1 MINQIRNIFLRPAKS
16 KSRTV
21 EGGKKRN
28 KFQQRTTQ
36 IWETKSNAPGSKKQT
51 KYPINKSQRKEKLKI
66 KTKEKYFQ
74 WRKCKLGTFKL
85 LTRIL

>member
-21 EGGKKRN
+21 EGGKTRN

-51 KYPINKSQRKEKLKI
+51 KYPINKNQCREVRIHQKILEKLK
-66 KTKEKYFQ
+66 KMQNKPF
-74 WRKCKLGTFKL
+74 
-85 LTRIL
+85 